1 MLGLSV
7 FFRHYC
13 CVLWR
18 VRWWFM
24 FVPFSVGFFIC
35 YLSFCCWWRPGPT
48 TVAGG
53 ASWKMGPAWCCC
65 WAGGFLSVWWFSFY
79 FFCFLCIL
87 LYILK
92 PQACLLQ
99 PSDSSSLPLSW
110 SHLQF
115 SKLWISLCLGLV
127 LVEQTMTLG
136 FTQGQIC
143 KLPHII
149 FSFCTNS
156 VVNLLTR
163 LLIFTTSTT
172 ILGCL
177 SSSLLLLPPKSIFFP
192 LPSFIKGVGSILT
205 ILPPNHSERGYNS
218 PLSREKDE

>member
-1 MLGLSV
+1 MEVHLE
-7 FFRHYC
+7 
-13 CVLWR
+13 
-18 VRWWFM
+18 RWALPI
-24 FVPFSVGFFIC
+24 VELV
-35 YLSFCCWWRPGPT
+35 
-48 TVAGG
+48 VA
-53 ASWKMGPAWCCC
+53 SSQF
-65 WAGGFLSVWWFSFY
+65 GGFLST

-177 SSSLLLLPPKSIFFP
+177 SSSRLLLPPKSIFFF
-192 LPSFIKGVGSILT
+192 LYLLLLKGSA
-205 ILPPNHSERGYNS
+205 PF
-218 PLSREKDE
+218 

>member
-1 MLGLSV
+1 MVIHVWPFFSRLCLSV
-7 FFRHYC
+7 TYHF
-13 CVLWR
+13 
-18 VRWWFM
+18 
-24 FVPFSVGFFIC
+24 
-35 YLSFCCWWRPGPT
+35 
-48 TVAGG
+48 AGG
-53 ASWKMGPAWCCC
+53 AALVQQLLVEVHLWKMGLPGGWWWVLLGRSSQFA
-65 WAGGFLSVWWFSFY
+65 GFLLTFLFSLYTTIYTQAWGHVYYNLQIQVLYLCLEATYSSVNS
-79 FFCFLCIL
+79 
-87 LYILK
+87 
-92 PQACLLQ
+92 A
-99 PSDSSSLPLSW
+99 
-110 SHLQF
+110 
-115 SKLWISLCLGLV
+115 ISLCLRLV

-149 FSFCTNS
+149 SSFCNNC

-205 ILPPNHSERGYNS
+205 ILPPNHSERG
-218 PLSREKDE
+218 